1 MKRQLI
7 AGALAALLSLLL
19 AGCGGGEKAGD
30 AGEAELA
37 AGELNDASRAA
48 RAILEGEGAGKELV
62 TTASGLQYV
71 DLVAGEGESP
81 RPGQICVTH
90 ATGWLLDGTKF
101 WSSRD
106 PDAQGRTEPL
116 RFALGQ
122 GSVIAGWE
130 EGVAGMTVGG
140 VRRLAIPPELAYGE
154 RGRPP
159 VIPPQAT
166 LIFEIELLAV
176 LD

>member
-1 MKRQLI
+1 MKRQLL
-7 AGALAALLSLLL
+7 AGAATALALLLL
-19 AGCGGGEKAGD
+19 AGCGGGETAGD

-48 RAILEGEGAGKELV
+48 RVILEGDGTGKELV

-71 DLVAGEGESP
+71 DLVAGEGDSP
-81 RPGQICVTH
+81 GPGQVCVTH

-106 PDAQGRTEPL
+106 ADAQGRAEPL
-116 RFALGQ
+116 RFTLCQ

-130 EGVAGMTVGG
+130 EGVATMKVGG
-140 VRRLAIPPELAYGE
+140 LRRLAIPPELAYGE

-159 VIPPQAT
+159 VIPPRAT
-166 LIFEIELLAV
+166 LIFEIELLAA